1 MDGVTTL
8 IIFLISLI
16 VVFVLSLIPAVG
28 VSLLICGIHMRRSN
42 ENNTID
48 YYSRYISQTPIQI
61 IKSRDLR

>member
-48 YYSRYISQTPIQI
+48 YYSRYISQIPIQI
-61 IKSRDLR
+61 LKSRDLR